1 MFLIGI
7 AGKAAAADEDPDV
20 DIPVVE
26 TLVVPNSKKFEF
38 FKVTRSSSC
47 PFCYFQEHV
56 HFNVPVPWRW
66 PSLSLPDLAEL

>member
-26 TLVVPNSKKFEF
+26 TLVVPISNIILIFECGYEWLNFEF
-38 FKVTRSSSC
+38 RHI
-47 PFCYFQEHV
+47 Q
-56 HFNVPVPWRW
+56 
-66 PSLSLPDLAEL
+66 